1 MRKVL
6 IFVIDGCA
14 PEYLTEKTAPDI
26 FRLAKQDGGFV
37 KTVQAAVP
45 TVTNVNHACILSGAF
60 PEDTHVIGNYYYNRQ
75 TGRRRK
81 NGPAY
86 CKRKSTGGIRRR
98 RSSRAQ
104 RAESRSFPSGKTG
117 TGSPSAG
124 SKPGQQQV
132 DFSRRLPMH
141 KKRKS
146 GSGLLYHQR
155 LRYAPLW
162 T

>member
-1 MRKVL
+1 MS
-6 IFVIDGCA
+6 
-14 PEYLTEKTAPDI
+14 
-26 FRLAKQDGGFV
+26 KQF
-37 KTVQAAVP
+37 QAAVP

-75 TGRRRK
+75 TGEQ
-81 NGPAY
+81 GF
-86 CKRKSTGGIRRR
+86 I
-98 RSSRAQ
+98 
-104 RAESRSFPSGKTG
+104 ESHGFMKAPTILQHYQAAGGKTALLTVKG
-117 TGSPSAG
+117 KVLEVFGEGVHLGLSVQNPDPSLLEKLELAPPPQVQ
-124 SKPGQQQV
+124 SPGQQQV